1 MTEKVAAIPSGARLK
16 IKTEYF
22 LYLLVFLIPFQ
33 QRLYKFLRPLS
44 LSFIDQKWNVPGYF
58 EVHLDAFISDFVLLG
73 LILWCLKKVQW
84 RSFWDKESKYLS
96 LFLFFALASI
106 INSDF
111 AAYPI
116 PYWRW
121 LHLALPSFL
130 FFFLS
135 RTHLEEGSFRK
146 IAKITMVVA
155 LVECLVAILQYFF
168 QHSVGLKFL
177 GEPTLIAKNY
187 VGSHFP
193 MADGSIWIL
202 DRFFHVVRENAFVLR
217 ASGTLT
223 HPNILGGFMVFG
235 LLMTYYIY
243 GAAKKRGWLSFAI
256 LLQIFCLFITYSRAA
271 IFTAALMTLVWIVA
285 TSLREKKLSSLI
297 WVSAGSSLLCLA
309 LLYPQIF
316 HRGGIVSYNVVS
328 QSSDTLRMTVAD
340 VGFAMFKAHPFLG
353 IGFNN
358 YMLVFPHFAK
368 DIPATYIHNVYLHF
382 GVEVGL
388 VGALSFL
395 TFCLLVLIRG
405 WKNCHKPE
413 VLTVL
418 CIFMGLLVI
427 SFADFYPLCQQEIRL
442 VFFLAAGFLASEA
455 VAKRQLIND
464 RSHR

>member
-1 MTEKVAAIPSGARLK
+1 MTEKVAAIPSGVKLK
-16 IKTEYF
+16 IKPEYF

-33 QRLYKFLRPLS
+33 QRLYKFLRPFS
-44 LSFIDQKWNVPGYF
+44 LSFIDPSWNVPGYF

-73 LILWCLKKVQW
+73 LIFWCLKKVQW
-84 RSFWDKESKYLS
+84 RSFWEGESKYLS

-106 INSDF
+106 VNSGF
-111 AAYPI
+111 ATYPI

-121 LHLALPSFL
+121 LHLALPAFL

-146 IAKITMVVA
+146 IAKITMCVA
-155 LVECLVAILQYFF
+155 LVECAIAILQYFV
-168 QHSVGLKFL
+168 QHSLGLKGL
-177 GEPTLIAKNY
+177 GEPTLIATNY
-187 VGSHFP
+187 IGANFP
-193 MADGSIWIL
+193 MADGSIWIF
-202 DRFFHVVRENAFVLR
+202 DRFFHGVRESTFVLR

-235 LLMTYYIY
+235 LLMTYYVY
-243 GAAKKRGWLSFAI
+243 GVSKKRGWLSFAI
-256 LLQIFCLFITYSRAA
+256 LLQTFCLFITYSRSA
-271 IFTAALMTLVWIVA
+271 IFTAALMTLVWIVM

-297 WVSAGSSLLCLA
+297 WVSAGGALLCLA

-340 VGFAMFKAHPFLG
+340 VGLAMFKAHPFLG
-353 IGFNN
+353 VGFNN
-358 YMLVFPHFAK
+358 YMLAFSRFAK
-368 DIPATYIHNVYLHF
+368 DIPATYIHNVYLHL

-388 VGALSFL
+388 FGALSFL

-405 WKNCHKPE
+405 WKSRHKPE
-413 VLTVL
+413 VLTGL

-427 SFADFYPLCQQEIRL
+427 GLADFYPLCQQEIRL
-442 VFFLAAGFLASEA
+442 VFFLAAGLLVSANRLSNP
-455 VAKRQLIND
+455 KT
-464 RSHR
+464 